1 MTAASVLRERQRD
14 VGSEIYVSDWTRV
27 TQEQIDRFA
36 AATGDHL
43 WIHVDRERAAQGP
56 FGATIA
62 HGLFVLSLL
71 PSFRY
76 QVPLTTEALVMTVH
90 HGFDRVR
97 FARPVS
103 PGVRFRDHIVLSSME
118 ERPGDRLLVKMT
130 HTIEIEGADKPACVA
145 EELVLL
151 CF

>member
-1 MTAASVLRERQRD
+1 MTAASVLRERRRD
-14 VGSEIYVSDWTRV
+14 LGSEIFVSGWTRV

-90 HGFDRVR
+90 YGFDRVR
-97 FARPVS
+97 FAHPVS
-103 PGVRFRDHIVLSSME
+103 PGARIRDRIVLSSME
-118 ERPGDRLLVKMT
+118 ERPGDRLLVKLT